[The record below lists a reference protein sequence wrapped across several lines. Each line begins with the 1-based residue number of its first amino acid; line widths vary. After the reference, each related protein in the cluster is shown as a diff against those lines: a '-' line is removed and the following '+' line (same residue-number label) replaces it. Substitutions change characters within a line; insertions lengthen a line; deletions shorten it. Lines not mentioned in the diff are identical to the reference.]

1 MNIPDYVD
9 KSSREQMKVI
19 SEMFT
24 SAGLESIF
32 AEQFRKI
39 RAEIFRSGEAVRT
52 ILVTSATQGE
62 GKTLVAANLAVM
74 ISRDLNRH
82 ALLVEAD
89 MRNPVMCMY
98 FGLHNGTGLA
108 DYLTGVAGA
117 NDIFYRTGQ
126 AKLTLVPAGKPLS
139 NSGELVGSL
148 KMAELVREIR
158 SRYPDR
164 LIIVDSPPL
173 LETSDPLLLSS
184 FVDSILVV
192 IRSGVTPREA
202 VRQAL
207 GNLPPDKIIGIILN
221 DLKFRSD
228 SMHKRYFGSYGYY
241 GKKQKNLNEKTVSE
255 QNGPESF

>member
-1 MNIPDYVD
+1 MIPDYVD
-9 KSSREQMKVI
+9 KTSSEQLKVI
-19 SEMFT
+19 SDMFT
-24 SAGLESIF
+24 SAGLDSVF

-39 RAEIFRSGEAVRT
+39 RAELFRGGSEARS

-62 GKTLVAANLAVM
+62 GKSLIAANLAVM
-74 ISRDLNRH
+74 ISRDLNKH

-89 MRNPVMCMY
+89 LRNPIMSNY
-98 FGLHNGTGLA
+98 FGLRVARGLTE
-108 DYLTGVAGA
+108 YLTGIADLK
-117 NDIFYRTGQ
+117 DIFLNTGRP
-126 AKLTLVPAGKPLS
+126 KLTLVPAGATLPG
-139 NSGELVGSL
+139 SGELVGSL
-148 KMAELVREIR
+148 KMSELLRDMK

-164 LIIVDSPPL
+164 FIIIDSPPL

-207 GNLPPDKIIGIILN
+207 GHIPQEKITGIILN

-241 GKKQKNLNEKTVSE
+241 GYGKRKNLNEKIASE
-255 QNGPESF
+255 